1 MRYRPLRFGIFAQIL
16 WPCHLTSIVVPIV
29 LDMMR
34 DMSFLLGFGLGRRQ
48 HGFSEFVTTID
59 YDTPFG
65 LGYVPIEAYYRYM
78 VLLCKERLRAQLLHM
93 PFDYPIRLYRMILAI
108 YFMRALEGAAW
119 LIDLNGNRFSEPTNV
134 DQLKKYYV

>member
-1 MRYRPLRFGIFAQIL
+1 MRFGIFAKIL

-59 YDTPFG
+59 YDTLFD
-65 LGYVPIEAYYRYM
+65 LGFVPIEVDYRYM
-78 VLLCKERLRAQLLHM
+78 SLLCKERLKAQLLHM
-93 PFDYPIRLYRMILAI
+93 PFNYLFAYI
-108 YFMRALEGAAW
+108 G
-119 LIDLNGNRFSEPTNV
+119 
-134 DQLKKYYV
+134 